1 MAVCSTAIDS
11 ILTIPSLPTSDQVT
25 TDDLQVMLSFT
36 ETSNLCEW
44 INIPEEGTI
53 CGMRFETLDSF
64 LTHIRSHISLLS
76 KPGVCQWNLCRYS
89 CTHPIEFT
97 SHVLFHGHHS
107 NLKCKGEEF
116 SDFKCLPACQL
127 GSELVNDVPKV
138 EEGWKC
144 LWEESDECCG
154 KVFDCVNIYYD
165 HVKEHVEKMEKSKC
179 GWKGKCPYH
188 VLQNYHK
195 IFLWPTGPSLKLLST
210 VFNVYIYI
218 YILVSLTPVCVVYIV
233 KEVASFREA
242 WSINVHARAIDKQE
256 GL

>member
-1 MAVCSTAIDS
+1 MKTLVPSPKALHISAIHIYTFYKQNIRLKLINFKFNQHCHAPFVDNLFTMAVSSTAIDS

-144 LWEESDECCG
+144 MWEESDECCG

-165 HVKEHVEKMEKSKC
+165 HVKEHVDKMEKSNC

-188 VLQNYHK
+188 VLQNYNK
-195 IFLWPTGPSLKLLST
+195 IYFSFL
-210 VFNVYIYI
+210 
-218 YILVSLTPVCVVYIV
+218 
-233 KEVASFREA
+233 
-242 WSINVHARAIDKQE
+242 
-256 GL
+256 